1 MLERLVLDL
10 EATADC
16 AFDPDFNYKFLG
28 RVYQALDDT
37 DLDNVH
43 DSDAPAPFT
52 FSDPRPHGD
61 MEAGDER
68 RLIVSSPHGRDLYD
82 LLIANLSADP
92 ELNLGHMCFEATGA
106 RTVEIDVGPPGS
118 TGTIKT
124 PTGLVQRLSQGVC
137 EGNGITPPENGE
149 TLYWAS
155 EDHPPLA
162 LFEQIRRN
170 LSQKLD
176 AYHPPSVTDP
186 VKTDTPLFSGYE
198 LYDAGTMQKT
208 VSGDKTGLLFYSK
221 WELEYEVRDDDHRTW
236 LNMLLAC
243 GLGAKCAYGLGY
255 GYVTNQSLA
264 AETAADSKEVESE
277 SQPSEDESATCPT
290 CGRDDFKNDRGVRMH
305 HASAH
310 DEPLLDARVC
320 PNCEET
326 FEAPHWQERKF
337 CSRLCSNKFRGEGK
351 QETRSCAW
359 CGLSLET
366 WPSWDTEYH
375 QECYFEATAD
385 RDRPDELAGLA
396 RVLYGDEE
404 RAIREAWRLA
414 RGHGYDVTKDEF
426 RAVLEELDILRT
438 SLARQLESGEIDLD
452 AEHA

>member
-1 MLERLVLDL
+1 
-10 EATADC
+10 
-16 AFDPDFNYKFLG
+16 
-28 RVYQALDDT
+28 
-37 DLDNVH
+37 LDNVH

-52 FSDPRPHGD
+52 FSDPLPHGD
-61 MEAGDER
+61 MEVGDER

-82 LLIANLSADP
+82 LLIADLSADP
-92 ELNLGHMCFEATGA
+92 ELNLGHMCFEVTDA

-124 PTGLVQRLSQGVC
+124 PTGLVQPLSQGVC
-137 EGNGITPPENGE
+137 ETHGITPPENSE

-155 EDHPPLA
+155 ENHPPLA
-162 LFEQIRRN
+162 LFEQVRRN

-198 LYDAGTMQKT
+198 LYDAGAMPRT
-208 VSGDKTGLLFYSK
+208 VSTDKTGLLFYSK

-236 LNMLLAC
+236 LNTLLAC
-243 GLGAKCAYGLGY
+243 GFGAKCAYGLGY

-264 AETAADSKEVESE
+264 AETAADSKGVESE
-277 SQPSEDESATCPT
+277 SQPSEDKSATCPT

-320 PNCEET
+320 PNCEED
-326 FEAPHWQERKF
+326 FEAPHWQEKKF

-375 QECYFEATAD
+375 QKCYFEATAD

-426 RAVLEELDILRT
+426 RALLEKLDILRT